1 MSEHGIHLE
10 ERDVVAK
17 LHARVDELERELRSC
32 RERHLPDDTARFRL
46 SLYEAVLYGL
56 GRTLSLY
63 DPPSVRLLVREMGR
77 RIREYLEE
85 VGYHVGSGRT
95 LKEVFEKTISFFVA
109 NGFVDL
115 EVLRWDD
122 DLIHVRWHHLLGL
135 HAYERI
141 VAAGG
146 ETFISCPLNAMLH
159 DSLEPFGKELAPEK
173 NEFNLEQEYVE
184 SWERIVALPPE
195 TERHLSLNVERV
207 LEVEREQSRQ
217 LRVRDDFIR
226 IASHE
231 LATPVTSMKLALSR
245 LEKSERSDRDASAL
259 TILQRQVRR
268 LEHLVTEMLDTT
280 RLQIG
285 RVKLARE
292 RVDLVELVRTT
303 IDSLATEG
311 RPVELR
317 GAASV
322 VGMWDA
328 ARLEQ
333 VVVNLLSNSIKY
345 GEGRPITVDVTEGD
359 GRGRLVVRDQ
369 GIGISA
375 EAKKRLFNP
384 FERGV
389 SVEHYGG
396 LGLGLYIARR
406 IVLMHG
412 GTISAESD
420 LGKGATFVV
429 ELPLDTDQ
437 DGAVLVERPLAGS

>member
-345 GEGRPITVDVTEGD
+345 GEGRLITVDVTEGD

>member
-1 MSEHGIHLE
+1 
-10 ERDVVAK
+10 
-17 LHARVDELERELRSC
+17 
-32 RERHLPDDTARFRL
+32 
-46 SLYEAVLYGL
+46 
-56 GRTLSLY
+56 
-63 DPPSVRLLVREMGR
+63 
-77 RIREYLEE
+77 
-85 VGYHVGSGRT
+85 
-95 LKEVFEKTISFFVA
+95 
-109 NGFVDL
+109 
-115 EVLRWDD
+115 
-122 DLIHVRWHHLLGL
+122 
-135 HAYERI
+135 
-141 VAAGG
+141 
-146 ETFISCPLNAMLH
+146 
-159 DSLEPFGKELAPEK
+159 
-173 NEFNLEQEYVE
+173 
-184 SWERIVALPPE
+184 
-195 TERHLSLNVERV
+195 
-207 LEVEREQSRQ
+207 
-217 LRVRDDFIR
+217 VRDDFIR

-345 GEGRPITVDVTEGD
+345 GEGRLITVDVTEGD